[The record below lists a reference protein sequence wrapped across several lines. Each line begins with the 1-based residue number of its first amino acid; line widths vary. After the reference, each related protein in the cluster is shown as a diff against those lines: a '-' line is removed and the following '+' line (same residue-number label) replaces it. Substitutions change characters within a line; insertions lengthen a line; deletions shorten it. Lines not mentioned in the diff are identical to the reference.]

1 LLSSD
6 DGALDSITDLLA
18 LILTLTGFLLYI
30 GSFTSSSWT
39 ELRTNKAEMEVEN
52 AMDVA
57 LNLKKY
63 VLSEGDGVISL
74 DKLSTYSA
82 NPSEIPVNATYL
94 YIMIEWENNSAV
106 LEKGTKNE
114 GFIEIKMPV
123 MVKID
128 ELHSETGIMTLRVI
142 P

>member
-1 LLSSD
+1 MLFSD

-30 GSFTSSSWT
+30 GSFTSSSWA
-39 ELRTNKAEMEVEN
+39 ELRTSKAEIEVEN

-63 VLSEGDGVISL
+63 VLSEGDGVISM
-74 DKLSTYSA
+74 DKLSSYSA

-94 YIMIEWENNSAV
+94 YIMIEWENNSVV
-106 LEKGTKNE
+106 LEKGVKNE

-128 ELHSETGIMTLRVI
+128 ELRSKTGTMTLRVI